1 MLSFETA
8 FLNYSAVAGCTILT
22 VRLSCG
28 HRIAQLIGVHYLFN
42 LLVVGLSGLIILSSR
57 ASLVGDNIVWC
68 AVAVRGRTPGSF

>member
-1 MLSFETA
+1 
-8 FLNYSAVAGCTILT
+8 
-22 VRLSCG
+22 
-28 HRIAQLIGVHYLFN
+28 VHYLFN